1 MSAPRA
7 SGLCRFAVRRVP
19 RAAPRCRD
27 AGLALA
33 ALCALVALPSFA
45 QKSAPFAPNVV
56 EISPRLVTSGQPSE
70 KALSTLG
77 SLGFEAVIY
86 LAPPTVSDAVR
97 DEAYI
102 VGRQGLVFV
111 DIPIRFDHPTEQDY
125 DTFAG
130 ILDSLGSRKVL
141 VHCQVNMRAS
151 SMVFLY
157 RVVAR
162 NEDPN
167 RAYDSVAAVW
177 KPEGPWK
184 RLIQEVLS
192 KHNVKFDLY

>member
-1 MSAPRA
+1 VR
-7 SGLCRFAVRRVP
+7 CCFALRRVL
-19 RAAPRCRD
+19 RAAPRSFL
-27 AGLALA
+27 AALALA
-33 ALCALVALPSFA
+33 VLGVLVALPTSA
-45 QKSAPFAPNVV
+45 QKSAPFAANVV
-56 EISPRLVTSGQPSE
+56 EISPRLVTSGQPSA

-77 SLGFEAVIY
+77 ALGFEAVVY

-102 VGRQGLVFV
+102 VGRQELVFV

-125 DTFAG
+125 ETFAG
-130 ILDSLGSRKVL
+130 VLDSLGARKVL

-157 RVVAR
+157 RVIAR
-162 NEDPN
+162 KEDPN
-167 RAYDSVAAVW
+167 RAYDSVTAVW

-184 RLIQEVLS
+184 RLIEELLH